1 MDAGALE
8 FWIGAWHCSWSGG
21 HGTNSITREL
31 DDRVVVERFK
41 AEGPEPF
48 HGMSISVFDEPVGWR
63 QTWVDSNGSYWHFEG
78 STLDDGSPV
87 FATPEPVDVERA
99 YKRMVFSNI
108 TAQGFEWR
116 WESSPDGD
124 RWHERW
130 SIAYSRIAWGDGL
143 LESNRAACRVR
154 ASG

>member
-48 HGMSISVFDEPVGWR
+48 MSISVFDERVGWR

-78 STLDDGSPV
+78 STLDDGSPCSRRPSPS
-87 FATPEPVDVERA
+87 T
-99 YKRMVFSNI
+99 
-108 TAQGFEWR
+108 
-116 WESSPDGD
+116 SSAPSSA
-124 RWHERW
+124 W
-130 SIAYSRIAWGDGL
+130 SSQTSPRRVSSGDG
-143 LESNRAACRVR
+143 RARPTAIGGTSAGRSHIR
-154 ASG
+154 ASP